1 MTHLKDSQRSPEI
14 QALVNNQDFLKEL
27 LQDFL
32 QEYLETEIAEFLQA
46 APYERAEAR
55 KGHRN
60 GYKPR
65 MLKTRVGTL
74 NLLVPKDREGRFQ
87 TCLFERYQRS
97 EKALVLALQEMY
109 LQGVSTRKVTE
120 ITETLC
126 GTEFSKSQV
135 SALCS
140 KLDAELEAW
149 RKRSLSGEYPY
160 LIVDAQYHKVR
171 HDHRIVSKGV
181 LTVVGINREGYREVL
196 AVECANT
203 ENEITWATVFRELVD
218 RGLQGVQLVTSDD
231 HKGLRNSI
239 ERYFQGCQWQR
250 CQVHYL
256 RNLLKMAPKKLTKI
270 LADQLRDLFNAPE
283 RETAQERVKQLVSLY
298 SDNLPEVAEF
308 LENTADEVLACFN
321 FPEEHRKRIRSTN
334 GLERLHEEIR
344 RRTRVVRIFPNQQ
357 SCLRLVSAL
366 VAEQHDLWVSVK
378 RYLNMEPLS
387 QWQIY
392 TPAQPQ
398 DTPIPL
404 KPILQNF

>member
-1 MTHLKDSQRSPEI
+1 MTQLKNSQRSPEI
-14 QALVNNQDFLKEL
+14 QALVNEPEFLKNL
-27 LQDFL
+27 LEEFL
-32 QEYLETEIAEFLQA
+32 QKFLETEITQFLQA
-46 APYERAEAR
+46 APYERTEDR
-55 KGHRN
+55 KGQRN

-65 MLKTRVGTL
+65 LLRTRVGTL
-74 NLLVPKDREGRFQ
+74 NLLVPKDRDGRFQ

-135 SALCS
+135 STLCG
-140 KLDAELEAW
+140 KLDAELETW
-149 RKRSLSGEYPY
+149 RNRPLSGEYPY

-171 HDHRIVSKGV
+171 QDSRVMPNGV
-181 LTVVGINREGYREVL
+181 LTVLGINREGYREVL
-196 AVECANT
+196 AVECAHT
-203 ENEITWATVFRELVD
+203 ENETTWATVFRELVD
-218 RGLQGVQLVTSDD
+218 RGLQGVQLVISDD

-239 ERYFQGCQWQR
+239 DRYFQGCQWQR

-256 RNLLKMAPKKLTKI
+256 RNLLKMVPKKLAKT

-283 RETAQERVKQLVSLY
+283 RETAHERIKQLVSLC
-298 SDNLPEVAEF
+298 SENLPEVAEF

-334 GLERLHEEIR
+334 GLERFHEEIR

-357 SCLRLVSAL
+357 ACIRLVSAL
-366 VAEQHDLWVSVK
+366 AAEQHDLWVSGK
-378 RYLNMEPLS
+378 RYLNMEPLH
-387 QWQIY
+387 QWEIY
-392 TPAQPQ
+392 PATELQ
-398 DTPIPL
+398 DIPIPL